1 MKLFCESNNLNDYL
15 IELPEVNF
23 SNSIIQPKVKELFHP
38 SQNEIEKAKV
48 AFEFVLTKII
58 CNM

>member
-48 AFEFVLTKII
+48 ALNLF
-58 CNM
+58 